1 MSTDRPT
8 TNQLFEQKYR
18 GITPY
23 MQNRELSWLTFN
35 ERVLDQGADETVP
48 LLERLSFVSIFWSN
62 LQEFFMVRVG
72 SLTDLSLLKT
82 PVIDTKSGLSSSEQ
96 IKIIHERCHQL
107 YPQQEKVFE
116 DIRTELA
123 KAGVHQL
130 RYEELDASQLKFI
143 EKYSKESI
151 KPFLSPQ
158 IVNSRHPFP
167 HLENGE
173 LYVVVRLEDLDS
185 DKKKKKKSK
194 SGGAADAT
202 LGLIPMP
209 RQCRRVIEIPGEE
222 TSFILLE
229 EVIEHLAQSVF
240 DMYKVKHTNIICVTR
255 NADLDTTESSDEAD
269 TDYREHMKRILK
281 KRGRLAPVRLESA
294 KELSATVKSIILA
307 RLKLEE
313 YQTYVTRV
321 PLDLSYTWG
330 ISGMLSKEKRANL
343 VNTPFNPAICARV
356 KPGKS
361 LIKQVAKNDLLLCYP
376 YESMD
381 SFVQL
386 LEEAAIDPDVIS
398 IRITLYR
405 LASVSRFAE
414 ALIRAAENGKDVTA
428 LFELRARFDE
438 SNNIKWSQRFEESG
452 CNVIYG
458 FREFK
463 VHSKICSITRQTDN
477 GIQYIT
483 QLGTGNYNEK
493 TARLYTDICYITADP
508 SFGKDAVRFFR
519 NMALENA
526 DDHYKTLWV
535 APLQIKANILKGID
549 KEIAKAKKGKP
560 CGLFFKTNSITDKEI
575 IEKIAEASQAGVP
588 TTLFVRG
595 ISCIVPGVPG
605 YTDNVRV
612 VSIVGRLLEHSRIY
626 CFGAPDDPKVR
637 MYCSSADLM
646 TRNMDKRVEIA
657 WPMIDERHRQYIMDY
672 LFTSMRDTAK
682 LRELRADGAYT
693 PLGYFGDRD
702 ENGEIIRYTFD
713 ENGNKTG
720 IALFDSQTF
729 QIELA
734 KLSPS
739 EQKEMIKNLRAQFEE
754 KVAEKHLEAT
764 TELEPLVD
772 LAPVA
777 EPEPVVELE
786 IEPGPNLEPGPVA
799 EPEPE
804 PESEPVVEL
813 EPEPEPEPIVELET
827 EPEPGPVVEP
837 IVDLEPVAEPEPEP
851 ESEPVAE
858 PELAVETEPEPEP
871 VVELEPEIEP
881 EPVVEPEIEPE
892 PEQKSQLPQLSETTP
907 KKKNSRSELA
917 FRIGRGLAKATIK
930 GISSVA
936 ALGRKLRR
944 H

>member
-1 MSTDRPT
+1 MNTDQPT
-8 TNQLFEQKYR
+8 TNQLFEQQYR
-18 GITPY
+18 GVTPY
-23 MQNRELSWLTFN
+23 MQNRELSWLTFD

-48 LLERLSFVSIFWSN
+48 LLERLNFVSIFWSN

-82 PVIDTKSGLSSSEQ
+82 PVIDTKSGLSASEQ

-116 DIRTELA
+116 DIRAELA

-130 RYEELDASQLKFI
+130 RYEELDASQLSFI
-143 EKYSKESI
+143 KKYSQEFI

-167 HLENGE
+167 HLENGD
-173 LYVVVRLEDLDS
+173 LYVVVRLEELNL
-185 DKKKKKKSK
+185 DKKKKKKNK

-209 RQCRRVIEIPGEE
+209 RQCRRVIEIPGEG

-229 EVIEHLAQSVF
+229 EVIEQLAQSVF

-294 KELSATVKSIILA
+294 KELSATVKKIILA
-307 RLKLEE
+307 RLSLEE

-343 VNTPFNPAICARV
+343 VNSPFNPAICSRV

-361 LIKQVAKNDLLLCYP
+361 LIKQVSKNDLLLCYP

-386 LEEAAIDPDVIS
+386 LEEAAIDPDVVS

-405 LASVSRFAE
+405 LASVSRLAE
-414 ALIRAAENGKDVTA
+414 ALIRAAENDKDVTA
-428 LFELRARFDE
+428 LLELRARFDE

-452 CNVIYG
+452 CKVIYG

-463 VHSKICSITRQTDN
+463 VHSKICIITRQTDD

-493 TARLYTDICYITADP
+493 TARLYTDISYITTDP
-508 SFGKDAVRFFR
+508 RFGKDAVRFFR

-549 KEIAKAKKGKP
+549 KEIAKAKKGMP

-575 IEKIAEASQAGVP
+575 IEKIAKASKAGVP

-626 CFGAPDDPKVR
+626 CFGAPDDPKMR
-637 MYCSSADLM
+637 LYCSSADLM

-657 WPMIDERHRQYIMDY
+657 WPLNNDRHRQYIMDY
-672 LFTSMRDTAK
+672 LFASMRDTAK
-682 LRELRADGAYT
+682 LRELRADGTYT
-693 PLGYFGDRD
+693 PLGYFGERD
-702 ENGEIIRYTFD
+702 ENGEVIRYTFD
-713 ENGNKTG
+713 KNGNKTG

-729 QIELA
+729 LIELA
-734 KLSPS
+734 KLPPS
-739 EQKEMIKNLRAQFEE
+739 EQKEMVKNLRAQFEE
-754 KVAEKHLEAT
+754 KVAEKNLEVDN
-764 TELEPLVD
+764 EFEPLVD
-772 LAPVA
+772 NEFEAVDELEPVVDSEPLVDPEPKTVA
-777 EPEPVVELE
+777 ESVVELEAETKAEAVVEPEAETKPEPVVES
-786 IEPGPNLEPGPVA
+786 

-804 PESEPVVEL
+804 PELVVEPEAVIEPEAVSESEPQPDSEPVIELEAEL
-813 EPEPEPEPIVELET
+813 EPEA
-827 EPEPGPVVEP
+827 VVES
-837 IVDLEPVAEPEPEP
+837 DPEP
-851 ESEPVAE
+851 ESEPE
-858 PELAVETEPEPEP
+858 P
-871 VVELEPEIEP
+871 
-881 EPVVEPEIEPE
+881 
-892 PEQKSQLPQLSETTP
+892 QLPLLLDTTP
-907 KKKNSRSELA
+907 KKKSSGSGLA
-917 FRIGRGLAKATIK
+917 YHIGRGLAKATIK
-930 GISSVA
+930 GISSVS
-936 ALGRKLRR
+936 KLRNKFRR